1 MQAFWN
7 LPELAAL
14 SILPRVA
21 RVFALVNVQLTGPEL
36 AVNDV
41 LYLPHVP
48 LWLPSGLLLPGVVGV
63 VAVEQE
69 GASARFLLDAFA
81 RLRACTQPMQL
92 AATGKELQ
100 GQLAGLD
107 GDSQTKI
114 RKALFQVYEA
124 VAREVWRCTGRP

>member
-1 MQAFWN
+1 
-7 LPELAAL
+7 
-14 SILPRVA
+14 
-21 RVFALVNVQLTGPEL
+21 
-36 AVNDV
+36 
-41 LYLPHVP
+41 
-48 LWLPSGLLLPGVVGV
+48 
-63 VAVEQE
+63 
-69 GASARFLLDAFA
+69 
-81 RLRACTQPMQL
+81 MQL